1 MQTIQLFTFISV
13 ITSTVS
19 GFEIVNRLNVPFG
32 WKTDNFYDSSLDDKD
47 INFYIMLKQDPMI
60 INNIHEMVI
69 DVSNPKGVNYGKYL
83 DKHEI
88 NNLLNIYNVENIE
101 LKNDLMKMFNCI
113 DYIDSLKCHLK
124 PKDIKEHVDINRYV
138 LNII

>member
-47 INFYIMLKQDPMI
+47 IN
-60 INNIHEMVI
+60 
-69 DVSNPKGVNYGKYL
+69 
-83 DKHEI
+83 
-88 NNLLNIYNVENIE
+88 
-101 LKNDLMKMFNCI
+101 
-113 DYIDSLKCHLK
+113 
-124 PKDIKEHVDINRYV
+124 R
-138 LNII
+138 